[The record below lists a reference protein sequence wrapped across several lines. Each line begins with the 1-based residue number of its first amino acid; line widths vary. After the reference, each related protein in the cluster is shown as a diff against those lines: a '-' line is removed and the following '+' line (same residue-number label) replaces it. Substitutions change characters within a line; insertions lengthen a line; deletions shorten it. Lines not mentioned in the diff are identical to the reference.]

1 MATNN
6 AARRAILLGGA
17 CAGLADFLF
26 ATITTMLAGGSPLR
40 PWKGV
45 AGGLLG
51 KAALGGGAEMAL
63 LGVALHFFIT
73 IGAAALLYLLVS
85 RVRWIPRQ
93 WLVLAVLYGIAFLL
107 VMNYVI
113 LPMSA
118 IGVSIYKPETL
129 PLNAFWHIL
138 LVGLPSAWFVTR
150 ALRSQPD

>member
-1 MATNN
+1 
-6 AARRAILLGGA
+6 
-17 CAGLADFLF
+17 
-26 ATITTMLAGGSPLR
+26 
-40 PWKGV
+40 
-45 AGGLLG
+45 
-51 KAALGGGAEMAL
+51 
-63 LGVALHFFIT
+63 
-73 IGAAALLYLLVS
+73 VS
-85 RVRWIPRQ
+85 RVKWIPRQ

-138 LVGLPSAWFVTR
+138 LVGLPTAWFVTR